1 MTRTHAQPATAAA
14 IDDAALVAEGC
25 LRWRE
30 KEFQKH
36 VLTLAEERGWTY
48 RYHSYFSDRSERGF
62 PDVML
67 LRPERGEMIFAEL
80 KTMNG
85 RLSPMQEDWL
95 GALRACA
102 GDNVRVFFWR
112 PCCWNSGEIA
122 AALQ

>member
-1 MTRTHAQPATAAA
+1 MVRAQSKVITTAAV
-14 IDDAALVAEGC
+14 DEAALSAEAC

-36 VLTLAEERGWTY
+36 VLALAEECGWTF

-67 LRPERGEMIFAEL
+67 LRPERGEIVFAEL

-85 RLSPMQEDWL
+85 RLGPVQQEWL
-95 GALRACA
+95 DALRACA
-102 GDNVRVFFWR
+102 GDKLRVFVWR

-122 AALQ
+122 AALR

>member
-1 MTRTHAQPATAAA
+1 MARAHPQPTAAPP
-14 IDDAALVAEGC
+14 IDDAALLAEAC

-36 VLTLAEERGWTY
+36 VLALAEEYGWTY

-67 LRPERGEMIFAEL
+67 LRPDRGEMIFAEL

-85 RLSPMQEDWL
+85 RLGTVQQEWL
-95 GALRACA
+95 DALHACA
-102 GDNVRVFFWR
+102 GDNVRVYVWR
-112 PCCWNSGEIA
+112 PCCWNSGEVA